1 MLRRRGDFAKQIHF
15 NKRTT
20 RHQTTTGLVKLS
32 QFLTLCEQSY
42 TSSRLLYCKLAL
54 FQCKNLDFSNFSNF
68 LMTLESR
75 GQYNPEHDSRAA
87 ALSKAGPGA
96 CPPGGAQMVLLMA
109 GKGTGGPWAGSC
121 LQPQAVNTGFPRV
134 MSVRRDGGLSLSL
147 MFSFTCNIKHL
158 LLL

>member
-1 MLRRRGDFAKQIHF
+1 MLRQTGDFAKQIHF

-20 RHQTTTGLVKLS
+20 RHQTTTGLIKLS
-32 QFLTLCEQSY
+32 RFLTLCEQSY

-68 LMTLESR
+68 LMTLEGR

-109 GKGTGGPWAGSC
+109 GKGTGALGRQLSATSGCKHW
-121 LQPQAVNTGFPRV
+121 FPRRNV
-134 MSVRRDGGLSLSL
+134 SQKRWWAFFITDV
-147 MFSFTCNIKHL
+147 FFHL
-158 LLL
+158 